1 MTDVSRY
8 GKKIIKAEGRKPVNI
23 HTCSY
28 NHDNVLTP
36 PSQSLSVGRVSRALS
51 KFGVSVYAIVTQLRD
66 LCTSIYLFLSYIL
79 FFLYLFPDKLCFA
92 TNVSLSSYSVMFG
105 ESPSPGSKMPHF
117 FSTSAILG
125 IASKNNQVGNYQG

>member
-36 PSQSLSVGRVSRALS
+36 PSQSLSVGRVSRAFS

-66 LCTSIYLFLSYIL
+66 LCTSIYLFLSSIL
-79 FFLYLFPDKLCFA
+79 FLYLLPDKLCFA